1 MEEEIKISERLK
13 ARYAFRGVLLRFLE
27 GYLIWEEWNEL
38 ISTEELKELTKPLVE
53 FEQTLEKR
61 YKEKNFM
68 DSEKFYNDP
77 LIKALD
83 KMYTNKDSILEQKRK
98 ELEALINPPEPTDP
112 KTIEALDKLRHL
124 KEEAEEEYV
133 KGKTIDQFFEKA
145 LAVANSGEMTKNDFI
160 KILYVLSNNFEPSQS
175 YFNSDNQLVVKELSE
190 EGKRKFEEGKA
201 KLMEAFDKQN
211 LLSMAIGIQ

>member
-98 ELEALINPPEPTDP
+98 ELETLINPPEPTDP

>member
-27 GYLIWEEWNEL
+27 GYLMWDEWNEL
-38 ISTEELKELTKPLVE
+38 ISTEELKELTKPLKD

-68 DSEKFYNDP
+68 DTEKFYNDP

-83 KMYTNKDSILEQKRK
+83 KIYTNEDSILEQKRK
-98 ELEALINPPEPTDP
+98 ELEVLANPPEPTDP
-112 KTIEALDKLRHL
+112 
-124 KEEAEEEYV
+124 
-133 KGKTIDQFFEKA
+133 KTIDQFFEKA

-160 KILYVLSNNFEPSQS
+160 KILYVLSNNFGPSHS
-175 YFNSDNQLVVKELSE
+175 YFNSDNQVVVRELSE
-190 EGKRKFEEGKA
+190 EGKRKFEEGKK
-201 KLMEAFDKQN
+201 KLMEIFDKLN
-211 LLSMAIGIQ
+211 LLSMAIGVK